1 MVNTTKLNEAIA
13 KAGLLK
19 DVLAKELGIT
29 RQNFYYKM
37 TNQVQFKA
45 SEILYLK
52 ERLNLCPEKVMEIFF
67 DPNYVPQTLSE
78 GVVNE
83 YN

>member
-1 MVNTTKLNEAIA
+1 MVNTTKLNEAIT

-45 SEILYLK
+45 SEILCLK
-52 ERLNLCPEKVMEIFF
+52 ERLNLRSEDVMEIFF
-67 DPNYVPQTLSE
+67 DPNYVPQALSE
-78 GVVNE
+78 EVVNG
-83 YN
+83 NN

>member
-52 ERLNLCPEKVMEIFF
+52 EKLNLCSEEVMEIFF
-67 DPNYVPQTLSE
+67 DPKYVPQALSE
-78 GVVNE
+78 EVVNG
-83 YN
+83 NN